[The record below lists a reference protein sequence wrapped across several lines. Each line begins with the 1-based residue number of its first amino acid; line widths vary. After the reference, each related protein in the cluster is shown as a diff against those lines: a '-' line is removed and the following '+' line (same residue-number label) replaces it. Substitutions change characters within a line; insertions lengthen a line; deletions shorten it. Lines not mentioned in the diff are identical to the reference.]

1 MVTFEESNQ
10 YLNESMFRTWLD
22 YSMKMLDL
30 VCGNKSQQT
39 GRTVD
44 EVAALGKVKDLSQ
57 NR

>member
-1 MVTFEESNQ
+1 MENQ
-10 YLNESMFRTWLD
+10 YQNESMFRTWLD

-44 EVAALGKVKDLSQ
+44 EVAALGKVKNLSQ